1 MDEFDHRG
9 QGYMLLIVDFAGFG
23 GEEHEQRTQAL
34 AASVDDIMANI
45 FNKRYIRVELV
56 HNELIYGLKVGFDN

>member
-23 GEEHEQRTQAL
+23 GEEHEQRAQAL

-56 HNELIYGLKVGFDN
+56 HNEFIYGLKVVFDN